1 MEDYSNVCAAWRS
14 LMSCWWCKGPLGPN
28 SVGGTR
34 RGPQGRIREIH
45 ANTFRPPVGSAR
57 LFWQSPGCAHVCPRW

>member
-1 MEDYSNVCAAWRS
+1 MCAQLALLDELLVVR
-14 LMSCWWCKGPLGPN
+14 GPLGPN

-45 ANTFRPPVGSAR
+45 ANTFRPPVGPAR